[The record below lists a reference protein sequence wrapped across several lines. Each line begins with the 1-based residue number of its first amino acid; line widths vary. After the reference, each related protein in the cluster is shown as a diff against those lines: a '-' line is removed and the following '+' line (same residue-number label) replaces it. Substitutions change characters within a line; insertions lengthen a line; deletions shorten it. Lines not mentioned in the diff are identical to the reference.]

1 MILCFVEYN
10 EGEASPASLEALAL
24 GRQLDQQTGEPLAA
38 VVIGPAG
45 RPAAKQLRDYGVGA
59 VHLVADGRLDDY
71 APEAWAASIAGL
83 LDDLEPRALIAA
95 ATERGNEVMARVAA
109 RRDLP
114 LAANCQAVEPD
125 DDAYLVTRQRWG
137 GSLLETAR
145 LRGAVKLLTVAANA
159 FKPVA
164 ETAATF
170 AEPATAFAVHE
181 AMPDLPE
188 KAFRVRAVPAA
199 DEGAA
204 RVSLGDARLVVGGGR
219 GVGSA
224 AGFGGLEELAALLG
238 AAVGCSRAVTSNGW
252 RPHAEQIGQ
261 TGERITADLY
271 IACGISGA
279 MQHIVGAKGAR
290 HILAVNTD
298 PEATIM
304 NYADYAVIGDLHEV
318 IPAVIAEVKKVRGS

>member
-1 MILCFVEYN
+1 MILCFVEHN
-10 EGEASPASLEALAL
+10 EGEASPPSLEALAL
-24 GRQLDQQTGEPLAA
+24 GQQLAKQTDTPLAA

-45 RPAAKQLRDYGVGA
+45 RPAAEGLRAHGVGA
-59 VHLVADGRLDDY
+59 VHLVADDRLNAY

-83 LDDLEPRALIAA
+83 LDALRPRALIAA

-109 RRDLP
+109 GRDLP
-114 LAANCQAVEPD
+114 LAVNCQAVETG

-137 GSLLETAR
+137 GSLLEVAR
-145 LRGAVKLLTVAANA
+145 LRGEVKLLTVVANVL
-159 FKPVA
+159 KPVA
-164 ETAATF
+164 EPAATF
-170 AEPATAFAVHE
+170 ALHE
-181 AMPDLPE
+181 LMPNLPE
-188 KAFRVRAVPAA
+188 KVFRVRAVPAA
-199 DEGAA
+199 GEESA
-204 RVSLGDARLVVGGGR
+204 RVSLGEARLVIGGGR

-224 AGFGGLEELAALLG
+224 AGFSVLEELAALLG

-271 IACGISGA
+271 VACGISGA

-298 PEATIM
+298 ADATILS
-304 NYADYAVIGDLHEV
+304 YADYAVIGDLHEV
-318 IPAVIAEVKKVRGS
+318 IPAVIAEVKKARGA